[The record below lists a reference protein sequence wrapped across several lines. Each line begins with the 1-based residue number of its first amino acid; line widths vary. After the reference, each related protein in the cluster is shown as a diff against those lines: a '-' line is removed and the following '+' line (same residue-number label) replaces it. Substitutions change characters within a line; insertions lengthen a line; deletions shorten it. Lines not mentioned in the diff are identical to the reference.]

1 MTEPLQGNRKPAS
14 QKFDCYES
22 AADPRTRL
30 PSLRQRSKPMNI
42 FVGNLSYE
50 VSEDDLRGFF
60 TAYGHVA
67 NVALIS
73 DSYPE
78 SSAPRRKSQ
87 YSNRESRGH
96 AYVEMPDAAEGQAAI
111 LGVHG
116 AQIRGL
122 AVTVIQAM
130 PMEKKTSKNR

>member
-1 MTEPLQGNRKPAS
+1 
-14 QKFDCYES
+14 
-22 AADPRTRL
+22 
-30 PSLRQRSKPMNI
+30 MNI

-73 DSYPE
+73 GSYLQ

-87 YSNRESRGH
+87 YSDRELRGH
-96 AYVEMPDAAEGQAAI
+96 AYVEMPDAAEAQAAI
-111 LGVHG
+111 LGVQG
-116 AQIRGL
+116 AQIRGS
-122 AVTVIQAM
+122 AVTVIQAL
-130 PMEKKTSKNR
+130 PMEKNTSKKGSMPSTGPGPLAIGSLPTG